1 MIILGAPHCIAKT
14 VSIAVGR
21 VFSQSYAEA
30 LGLKWLLE
38 NLQALLRKGQVSQRN
53 IQHTKC
59 HQPYSPQAW
68 LWRSL
73 DLESVWG
80 LGMSTSSRFSP
91 LSVIFIFIAYLKSLY
106 YFLRSQVSFYVQI
119 PLHIK
124 HTYMRTASG
133 YSSIWSFSVQRVIQ
147 PWFKNISHYSAFPR
161 ETDLASIIPC
171 QVYEH
176 VYLLRRQKC
185 FFLLLLLYPYLAKRT
200 WRNTHAWRVRLS
212 MFPVLSMAISM
223 PQEYQRANYSTEPVF
238 ESLFGPCFLLWFVR
252 NSYM

>member
-1 MIILGAPHCIAKT
+1 M
-14 VSIAVGR
+14 
-21 VFSQSYAEA
+21 FSQSFAEA
-30 LGLKWLLE
+30 LGLTWLLE
-38 NLQALLRKGQVSQRN
+38 KLQALHRKGQVSQRN

-59 HQPYSPQAW
+59 HQPYSLQAW

-73 DLESVWG
+73 GLQSVWG
-80 LGMSTSSRFSP
+80 LGISTSSRFSL

-133 YSSIWSFSVQRVIQ
+133 YSSIWSFSMQRVIQ
-147 PWFKNISHYSAFPR
+147 PWFKNISHYSAFPW
-161 ETDLASIIPC
+161 ETDLPSIIPC

-185 FFLLLLLYPYLAKRT
+185 FLSYPYLAKRT

-212 MFPVLSMAISM
+212 MFPVLGMAISM
-223 PQEYQRANYSTEPVF
+223 HQEYQRANYSAKPAF
-238 ESLFGPCFLLWFVR
+238 EFLFGPCFLLWFVR